1 MSNVIKDKFPPRGKA
16 ATKRSKFEDLARPF
30 LDHDI
35 RVFPLKTDDK
45 IPLKGSN
52 GFKNATTDPVQI
64 KTWGK
69 QFPNSNLGIPTGN
82 ASGIIVVDLDRKSGV
97 DGIKAFKLLCKKLG
111 IKMPGTY
118 RLQTPSGGRH
128 LYFRT
133 KYADR
138 IRNSAGRLGPGIDVR
153 GQGGYVVGQGSSIK
167 GKQYK
172 CIEGALD
179 DIAALPKNLRLAIQA
194 KPETQPGYEADDS
207 IPKGSRNDTL
217 FTSACGFFREG
228 RDHALTLQFIRAI
241 NSTCKPP
248 LTDSE
253 VIGLVKSAA
262 RYEVPEPDTGEK
274 MLTDMGAARRLAIAN
289 EGTLVYVHELGKF
302 FHRVKHKHWQK
313 NPGIEYVLAKKAA
326 RALQKQVP
334 KIKDLNLQ
342 ESTSKFAIRSQSS
355 LLIKHCLKLSQ
366 TEPELARSIDQF
378 DSEPWLLPVKNG
390 VIDLRNKS
398 FRKVSA
404 EDYFLNVCPVSYDE
418 SAECPLWDAFLKLV
432 QPDRSMRVYLKKLV
446 GLTLVGSA
454 APELIIFLY
463 GIAGSGKSTFVNAIM
478 KVLGR
483 DLAVKIPIFTLL
495 MRDREGSP
503 NELLPLLGARM
514 AVASEVP
521 EGRKFNEA
529 RLKDLASKDILSTRP
544 LYAEAIQFLPSHTL
558 WIYGNHLARVSG
570 SDSGIQRRMCL
581 LPFDQVIPEEKVD
594 RFFEKK
600 LEAELPGIL
609 NWSLDG
615 CRAWQKPHSMGKK
628 PKRVQVATDGYLSRM
643 NLMKQFFEERIVT
656 SLGKN
661 ERGSEIYSVY
671 RHWAEAQ
678 GERPESNTLFGPAL
692 ELYGVEKGTDNK
704 GSVYYDIR
712 VLRHDV

>member
-1 MSNVIKDKFPPRGKA
+1 MSNVVVKLP
-16 ATKRSKFEDLARPF
+16 KRNLKFEDLAMHF
-30 LDHDI
+30 LDRGI
-35 RVFPLKTDDK
+35 AAFPLEPGEKF
-45 IPLKGSN
+45 PLKGSN
-52 GFKNATTDPVQI
+52 GFKDASADPKTIRTWSKQEPNANV
-64 KTWGK
+64 GV
-69 QFPNSNLGIPTGN
+69 PTGKV
-82 ASGIIVVDLDRKSGV
+82 SGFIVIDLDLTDEV
-97 DGIKAFKLLCKKLG
+97 DGVKAFRKLCSDLDIDL
-111 IKMPGTY
+111 PETY
-118 RLQTPSGGRH
+118 RVSTPSGGKH

-133 KYADR
+133 KYAEK
-138 IRNSAGRLGPGIDVR
+138 IRNSAGKLGPGIDVR
-153 GQGGYVVGQGSSIK
+153 GQGGYVVGEGSK
-167 GKQYK
+167 VAGKRYK

-179 DIAALPKNLRLAIQA
+179 DIAALPKILRLAIQA
-194 KPETQPGYEADDS
+194 KPEKQPGNERDVS
-207 IPKGSRNDTL
+207 IPEGTRNDTL
-217 FTSACGFFREG
+217 FQTACDFFRDG
-228 RDHALTLQFIRAI
+228 RNRDLTLQLIRAI
-241 NSTCKPP
+241 NSTCEPP
-248 LTDSE
+248 LNDQE
-253 VIGLVKSAA
+253 VIGLVQSAA
-262 RYEVPEPDTGEK
+262 RYEVPEPDTDEQ
-274 MLTDMGAARRLAIAN
+274 MLTDMGSARRLAIAN
-289 EGTLVYVHELGKF
+289 EGTLAYVHELGKF

-378 DSEPWLLPVKNG
+378 DSEPWLLPVQNG
-390 VIDLRNKS
+390 VVDLRDRS

-615 CRAWQKPHSMGKK
+615 CRAWQKPHSMSKR
-628 PKRVQVATDGYLSRM
+628 PKRVQVATDGYLTRM
-643 NLMKQFFEERIVT
+643 DLMKQFFEERIVT

-671 RHWAEAQ
+671 RQWVEAQ
-678 GERPESNTLFGPAL
+678 GERPESNTLFGPEL
-692 ELYGVEKGTDNK
+692 ELYGVKKGKDNK